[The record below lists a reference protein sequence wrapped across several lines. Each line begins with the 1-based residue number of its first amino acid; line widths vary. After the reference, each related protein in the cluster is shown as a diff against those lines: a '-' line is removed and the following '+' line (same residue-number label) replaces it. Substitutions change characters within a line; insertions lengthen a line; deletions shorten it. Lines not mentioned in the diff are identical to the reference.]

1 MKLSFK
7 ARLEKFD
14 RQGEK
19 TGWTYFT
26 IPSKIAGKLKPGVK
40 TSFRVK
46 GMIDGHAIQQV
57 SMLPMG
63 EGNFIVPFNAS
74 LRKATRKKAG
84 DFIQLELEADDSEL
98 KISADFLECL
108 ADDPVAAEYFNSL
121 PKSHQQYYS
130 KWIETA
136 KTEPTKTKR
145 IAIVVNGLARKM
157 DFGAMLREQR
167 DNKITR

>member
-1 MKLSFK
+1 MKVSFK
-7 ARLEKFD
+7 AALEKFD
-14 RQGEK
+14 QQGEK
-19 TGWTYFT
+19 TGWTYFH
-26 IPSKIAGKLKPGVK
+26 IPAKIAEKMNPGIKV
-40 TSFRVK
+40 SFRVK
-46 GMIDGHAIQQV
+46 GNIDDFQIKQV
-57 SMLPMG
+57 SILPMG
-63 EGNFIVPFNAS
+63 DGNFIMPFNAS
-74 LRKATRKKAG
+74 MRKGTRKKAG
-84 DFIQLELEADDSEL
+84 DTIHLQLEHDKEEL

-108 ADDPVAAEYFNSL
+108 ADDPAASRYFNSL

-130 KWIETA
+130 KWIDSA